1 MKYELIIEKGNYAV
15 IRQGKD
21 LKEFAVVSNLD
32 KEHGCW
38 SYTCGIYPYE
48 SMLCR
53 TRSEAEALS
62 GALNEF
68 REKTEENYYP
78 IKQLALRREDCSEDA
93 FLEILN
99 LLGLEEE
106 DVGDAIS
113 IFARVNTDA
122 LASRNGEE

>member
-1 MKYELIIEKGNYAV
+1 MKYELIIEKGDYAV
-15 IRQGKD
+15 IRRGED
-21 LKEFAVVSNLD
+21 LKEFAVVYNLD

-38 SYTCGIYPYE
+38 SHTCGIYPYE
-48 SMLCR
+48 SMLCH

-68 REKTEENYYP
+68 REKTEEDYYP
-78 IKQLALRREDCSEDA
+78 IKQLELRREDCSEDA

-99 LLGLEEE
+99 LLGLEED

-113 IFARVNTDA
+113 IYARVNTDA

>member
-1 MKYELIIEKGNYAV
+1 MKYELIIEKGDYAV

-21 LKEFAVVSNLD
+21 LKEFAVVYNLD

-38 SYTCGIYPYE
+38 SHTCGIYPYE
-48 SMLCR
+48 SMLCH

-68 REKTEENYYP
+68 REKTEEDYYP
-78 IKQLALRREDCSEDA
+78 IKQLELRREDCSEDS

-106 DVGDAIS
+106 DVGDEIS
-113 IFARVNTDA
+113 IFARVNTDS
-122 LASRNGEE
+122 LPPKNEGK